1 MWIPK
6 SLILLMFFPKFK
18 NDRIKVWRT
27 GIRVVISIISN
38 INVTIF
44 KKKVADVNVKGSG
57 PNIEP

>member
-18 NDRIKVWRT
+18 NDRIKIWRT